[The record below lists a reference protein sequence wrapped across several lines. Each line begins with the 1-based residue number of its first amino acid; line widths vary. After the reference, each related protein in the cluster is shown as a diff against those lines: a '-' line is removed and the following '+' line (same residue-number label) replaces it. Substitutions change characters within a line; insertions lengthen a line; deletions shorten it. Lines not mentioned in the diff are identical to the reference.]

1 MPLDSV
7 NASAFKNDA
16 ETYISKIENIKDSY
30 LGLDIG
36 PKSIDVF
43 SDLIL
48 SSKTIIWN
56 GPMGVF
62 EMDKFAAGTKGIA
75 KAIAKATA
83 KGAFSLVG
91 GGESV
96 SAVKS
101 FGFGEEVS
109 YLSTGGGAM
118 LKYIEGA
125 VLPGLK
131 ALEV

>member
-1 MPLDSV
+1 
-7 NASAFKNDA
+7 
-16 ETYISKIENIKDSY
+16 
-30 LGLDIG
+30 
-36 PKSIDVF
+36 
-43 SDLIL
+43 
-48 SSKTIIWN
+48 
-56 GPMGVF
+56 MGVF
-62 EMDKFAAGTKGIA
+62 EMNKFAGGTKGIA

-118 LKYIEGA
+118 LKYIEGGFF
-125 VLPGLK
+125 LGLRLLK
-131 ALEV
+131 FNLF